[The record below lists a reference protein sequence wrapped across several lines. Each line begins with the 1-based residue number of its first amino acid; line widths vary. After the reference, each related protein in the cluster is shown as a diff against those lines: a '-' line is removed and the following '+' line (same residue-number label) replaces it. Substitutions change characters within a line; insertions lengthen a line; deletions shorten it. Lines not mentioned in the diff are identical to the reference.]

1 MISTADDMISTA
13 DDAFSAADDL
23 ATVLGLDL
31 CTARDDLDKA
41 RFQRDCK
48 DTPSNRAA
56 VTAARDRIDALL
68 DMYQQ
73 ARPLAR

>member
-13 DDAFSAADDL
+13 DDL

-31 CTARDDLDKA
+31 STARDDLDEA
-41 RFQRDCK
+41 RFQRDTK

-56 VTAARDRIDALL
+56 VAAARDRIDALL
-68 DMYQQ
+68 DMYLE
-73 ARPLAR
+73 AGRPAC

>member
-13 DDAFSAADDL
+13 DDL

-31 CTARDDLDKA
+31 STARDDLEEA
-41 RFQRDCK
+41 RFQRNSK

-56 VTAARDRIDALL
+56 VAEARDRIDALL
-68 DMYQQ
+68 DMYLE
-73 ARPLAR
+73 AGRRAC

>member
-13 DDAFSAADDL
+13 DDL

-31 CTARDDLDKA
+31 STACDDLDEA
-41 RFQRDCK
+41 RFQGNRK

-56 VTAARDRIDALL
+56 VAEARNRIDALL
-68 DMYQQ
+68 DMYLE
-73 ARPLAR
+73 AGRPAC